1 MKSPNIFEVHL
12 EDFHE
17 SVIDASHQRPI
28 LVDFWADWCGP
39 CLVLAPVLDR
49 LASELNGQLQ
59 IAKLEVDEGENM
71 KLAGR
76 YGVRGFPTVILFHQG
91 EELGRFSSART
102 KQWVQGFL
110 HEYLPNLQMQSVRGV
125 AAENA

>member
-12 EDFHE
+12 DDFHA
-17 SVIDASHQRPI
+17 SVIEASHQHPV

-110 HEYLPNLQMQSVRGV
+110 HEYLPNLQMQSVGSV
-125 AAENA
+125 